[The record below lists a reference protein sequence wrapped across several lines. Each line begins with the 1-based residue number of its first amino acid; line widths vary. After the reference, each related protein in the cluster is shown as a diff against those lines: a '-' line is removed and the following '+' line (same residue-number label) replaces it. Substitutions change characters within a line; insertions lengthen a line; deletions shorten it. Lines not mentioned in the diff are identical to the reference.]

1 MARLTLFN
9 MEDETLGPD
18 VPEPKKVTELTPEQ
32 EQKMITFWNSRAPNY
47 YPSLK
52 EMTVHLFGEGFDG
65 RSNEAKATQ
74 RALGKH
80 SYRAKTTSVYE
91 KKTDEIELTEHHKE
105 YIKNNV
111 ATMSGLEMAKT
122 IFANP
127 KLSNLNAEARA
138 VINHI
143 KTLNPKVLFDADEV
157 NEVPDEYKPPE
168 TFDQTLA
175 RIHTYVAYV
184 PDRKKITASQSKT
197 IDMLQAYLHTFRFI
211 NQMNTYDT
219 VTDRKICEDAFI
231 RATYDKP
238 DLMQEEIDQYIEYAN
253 HVVQGF
259 NIQRRSIRL
268 QKILEEISGN
278 DPETMKISMGLV
290 EAIGKAST
298 EYNLCKKREADLL
311 DDLKVQR
318 SDRLANEISDKASIL
333 NLVQMWKTEE
343 GRAELN
349 RHAEKEQAAIAKE
362 VDHLSSLP
370 EIKARIMGLSKDKIK
385 YG

>member
-1 MARLTLFN
+1 MARLILFN
-9 MEDETLGPD
+9 MEDETLGPET
-18 VPEPKKVTELTPEQ
+18 PEPKKVVELTEEQ
-32 EQKMITFWNSRAPNY
+32 EAKMIEFWNSRPANP
-47 YPSLK
+47 PSLK
-52 EMTVHLFGEGFDG
+52 EITVHLFGEGFDG

-80 SYRAKTTSVYE
+80 SKRAKTTSVYE

-175 RIHTYVAYV
+175 RIHTYVAFV
-184 PDRKKITASQSKT
+184 QDRKKITASQAKCV
-197 IDMLQAYLHTFRFI
+197 DMLQSYLKTFRFV

-333 NLVQMWKTEE
+333 NLVQMWKSEE
-343 GRAELN
+343 GRAELM
-349 RHAEKEQAAIAKE
+349 RHAEKEQAAISKE